1 MFPHLASN
9 NMQFPEL
16 RPAAIQDGKASPPLA
31 CPPAEPD
38 EHMQETKEGKVDSL
52 DLLLQR

>member
-1 MFPHLASN
+1 MFPLLASN

-16 RPAAIQDGKASPPLA
+16 RPAAIQDGKASAPLA
-31 CPPAEPD
+31 CPPAQSD
-38 EHMQETKEGKVDSL
+38 EHMQDTKDGKVDSL